1 MNENTTVTPPL
12 VDVSFLFNQYTQKQV
27 SIRFHPKMYSIER
40 DVEANW
46 VWHAFEGMVQLRRK
60 LEAEGRIPGSFAA
73 VGTGTGVDAIAA
85 GLIFPELKTIAV
97 TDIESGVL
105 AQGLENVRRNVSS
118 ATTVSGFVGDLCSP
132 LYALPQRFDLIYANL
147 PNLPVAQKRG
157 GAIDFNT
164 CYAERD
170 AVEIDREVDAYLLGF
185 QHLFLRSAMQ
195 VLNDKGSVLLMI
207 GGRFPFTIFERLA
220 DSTGYVFEELLCSFR
235 LETDLATTIDAYAA
249 HEGDVE
255 FDYYLYDE
263 AKLALDGKQGLS
275 GADLKELLAPFRI
288 SAASARSAGQSGKRI
303 GHTLHMLRAMPAS
316 APGSL
321 K

>member
-1 MNENTTVTPPL
+1 
-12 VDVSFLFNQYTQKQV
+12 
-27 SIRFHPKMYSIER
+27 MYSIER

-46 VWHAFEGMVQLRRK
+46 VWHAFEGMTRLRRK
-60 LEAEGRIPGSFAA
+60 LEAEGRIPESFAA
-73 VGTGTGVDAIAA
+73 IGTGTGVDAIGA

-97 TDIESGVL
+97 TDIEPGVL
-105 AQGLENVRRNVSS
+105 AQGLDNVRRNVSY

-157 GAIDFNT
+157 GAIDFNI

-185 QHLFLRSAMQ
+185 QHLFLRSAMR
-195 VLNDKGSVLLMI
+195 VLNEQGSVLLMI
-207 GGRFPFTIFERLA
+207 GGRFPFKIFRQLA
-220 DSTGYVFEELLCSFR
+220 DSAGYVFEELLCSFR

-249 HEGDVE
+249 HESDIE

-263 AKLALDGKQGLS
+263 AKSALDGNPGLS
-275 GADLKELLAPFRI
+275 GEELKELLAPYRV
-288 SAASARSAGQSGKRI
+288 SARSAGQSGKRI

-316 APGSL
+316 APGSSQ
-321 K
+321 